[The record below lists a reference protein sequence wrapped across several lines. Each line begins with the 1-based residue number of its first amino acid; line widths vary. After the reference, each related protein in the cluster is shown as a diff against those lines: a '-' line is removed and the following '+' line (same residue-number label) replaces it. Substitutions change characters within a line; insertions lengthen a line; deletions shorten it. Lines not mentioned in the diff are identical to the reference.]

1 MRAVIIGNGSIEDHE
16 YIRSL
21 IHEDDTVICADGGLR
36 HAAAMGLRADVA
48 IGDFDSSDKDDC
60 VKTYEFPVRKDYT
73 DGELAVD
80 YAIEHGFDSI
90 LLLGM
95 TGSRVDHMLT
105 NIFLLFK
112 ADNITMADEHNELYA
127 VRGGGRLVLSGK
139 KGKTLSIIPAGGD
152 LCGIVTEGL
161 EYPLHDETLFFGHSR
176 GNSNVIIDDMC
187 SISAESG
194 MAVVAVNGG
203 E

>member
-1 MRAVIIGNGSIEDHE
+1 MRAVIIGNGSVEDHN

-21 IHEDDTVICADGGLR
+21 IRDDDTVICADGGLR
-36 HAAAMGLRADVA
+36 HAAAMGLHADIA
-48 IGDFDSSDKDDC
+48 IGDFDSSDKDES

-90 LLLGM
+90 LLIGM
-95 TGSRVDHMLT
+95 TGSRIDHMLT

-112 ADNITMADEHNELYA
+112 ADNIVMADEHNELYA
-127 VRGGGRLVLSGK
+127 VRGGGKLVLSGK
-139 KGKTLSIIPAGGD
+139 KGRTLSIIPAGGD
-152 LCGIVTEGL
+152 LCGIYTEGL
-161 EYPLHDETLFFGHSR
+161 EYPLRGETLFFGHSR
-176 GNSNVIIDDMC
+176 GNSNVITEDVC
-187 SISAESG
+187 SVSAESG
-194 MAVVAVNGG
+194 TAVIAVNGG